1 MTEPDEDT
9 TIKEPPRQAAVL
21 FAELLGIT
29 ELYAG
34 AGDAAALQAT
44 TACHDR
50 LEQAASP
57 AKARVLKRIGPRLML
72 LAESADVAARAAV
85 AMQAAASQLPAAA
98 GGKPGLGI
106 GFHYGRVIQNDDDVF
121 GDTVNLAAR
130 LVEKAARGQILL
142 VADTAEQVGSL
153 YRRSIRRLLSVQLKG
168 IDQELGLCEMVW
180 RADEPATFYPLT
192 ADAEPPARVKL
203 KLKYR
208 GTKLVLKRIVE
219 AVSLG
224 RDPQCKV
231 VIDDE
236 HASRHHCTIQRRRDR
251 FVLVDKS
258 TNGTFVTIEGEQELA
273 LRRDEITLRKSGWIC
288 FGQSRSAG
296 GDAMEF
302 ICD

>member
-1 MTEPDEDT
+1 M
-9 TIKEPPRQAAVL
+9 
-21 FAELLGIT
+21 FAELLGIA

-34 AGDAAALQAT
+34 AGDADALQAT

-50 LEQAASP
+50 LEQAAGP

-85 AMQAAASQLPAAA
+85 AMQVAASQLPAAP

-142 VADTAEQVGSL
+142 VAETAEQVGSL
-153 YRRSIRRLLSVQLKG
+153 YRRSIRRLLAVQLKG

-180 RADEPATFYPLT
+180 RADEPATFYPFT

-224 RDPQCKV
+224 RDAQCKV

-273 LRRDEITLRKSGWIC
+273 VRRDEVTLRKSGWIA

-296 GDAMEF
+296 GDVMEF
-302 ICD
+302 HCD

>member
-1 MTEPDEDT
+1 MEPGEDT
-9 TIKEPPRQAAVL
+9 TIKEPPRQAAVM
-21 FAELLGIT
+21 FAELLGIA

-34 AGDAAALQAT
+34 AGDADALQAT

-50 LEQAASP
+50 LEQAAGP

-85 AMQAAASQLPAAA
+85 AMQVAASQLPAAA
-98 GGKPGLGI
+98 GGKPGVGI

-142 VADTAEQVGSL
+142 VAETAEQVGSL
-153 YRRSIRRLLSVQLKG
+153 YRRSIRRLLAVQLKG

-180 RADEPATFYPLT
+180 RADEPATFYPFT

-203 KLKYR
+203 KLKYK
-208 GTKLVLKRIVE
+208 GSKLVLKRIVE

-224 RDPQCKV
+224 
-231 VIDDE
+231 
-236 HASRHHCTIQRRRDR
+236 RDR

-296 GDAMEF
+296 
-302 ICD
+302 

>member
-1 MTEPDEDT
+1 M
-9 TIKEPPRQAAVL
+9 
-21 FAELLGIT
+21 FAELLGIA

-34 AGDAAALQAT
+34 AGDADALQAT

-50 LEQAASP
+50 LEQAAGP

-85 AMQAAASQLPAAA
+85 AMQVAASQLPAAP

-142 VADTAEQVGSL
+142 VAETAEQVGSL
-153 YRRSIRRLLSVQLKG
+153 YRRSIRRLLAVQLKG

-180 RADEPATFYPLT
+180 RADEPATFYPFT

-224 RDPQCKV
+224 RDAQCKV

-273 LRRDEITLRKSGWIC
+273 VRRDEVTLRKSGWIA

-296 GDAMEF
+296 GDVMEF
-302 ICD
+302 QCD

>member
-1 MTEPDEDT
+1 MEPGEDT
-9 TIKEPPRQAAVL
+9 TIKEPPRQAAVM
-21 FAELLGIT
+21 FAELLGIA

-34 AGDAAALQAT
+34 AGDADALQAT

-50 LEQAASP
+50 LEQAAGP

-85 AMQAAASQLPAAA
+85 AMQVAASQLPAAP

-142 VADTAEQVGSL
+142 VAETAEQVGSL
-153 YRRSIRRLLSVQLKG
+153 YRRSIRRLLAVQLKG

-180 RADEPATFYPLT
+180 RADEPATFYPFT

-224 RDPQCKV
+224 RDAQCKV

-273 LRRDEITLRKSGWIC
+273 VRRDEVTLRKSGWIA

-296 GDAMEF
+296 GDVMEF
-302 ICD
+302 QCD

>member
-9 TIKEPPRQAAVL
+9 TIKEPPRQAAVI

-44 TACHDR
+44 AACHDR

-72 LAESADVAARAAV
+72 LAES
-85 AMQAAASQLPAAA
+85 
-98 GGKPGLGI
+98 
-106 GFHYGRVIQNDDDVF
+106 
-121 GDTVNLAAR
+121 
-130 LVEKAARGQILL
+130 
-142 VADTAEQVGSL
+142 
-153 YRRSIRRLLSVQLKG
+153 
-168 IDQELGLCEMVW
+168 
-180 RADEPATFYPLT
+180 ADEPATFYPLT